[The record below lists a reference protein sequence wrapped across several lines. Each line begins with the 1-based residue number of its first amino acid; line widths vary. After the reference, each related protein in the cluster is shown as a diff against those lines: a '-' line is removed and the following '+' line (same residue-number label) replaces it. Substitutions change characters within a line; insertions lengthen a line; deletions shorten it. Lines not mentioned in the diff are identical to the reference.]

1 MIGLTVSCG
10 RANGN
15 VGLKSKKITPSG
27 GFIANHA
34 EKELS
39 KLKSQLISLDLLS
52 IIWLEKFRTIL

>member
-10 RANGN
+10 SQIGY

-39 KLKSQLISLDLLS
+39 KLKS
-52 IIWLEKFRTIL
+52 